1 MSSARDIVYLIH
13 CPCYRFELLQ
23 RTTQIH
29 QQPLIQPLSVET
41 SAALELVMA
50 EHLDTFTANGFKL
63 AVDLEAHAGRRVQ
76 LLSVP
81 FSKSVAFGVD
91 DVNELASM
99 ISEHYGGAEGSG
111 GSDSTSQRVNKSYLA
126 LKNDDV
132 RVTQKSSGPGGVA
145 STPMASAGAASEDGE
160 FTFTA
165 GADFTQPMDVDAANF
180 GTNAARQTSQFR
192 LPKLV
197 AMYASRACRSA
208 IMIGTALKA
217 QEMQRVVAKLER
229 VEQPWNCPHGR
240 PTLRHLVD
248 LTPIREHS
256 SHREQYKGV
265 DS

>member
-1 MSSARDIVYLIH
+1 M
-13 CPCYRFELLQ
+13 LQ

-29 QQPLIQPLSVET
+29 QQPLIQPLCVET

-63 AVDLEAHAGRRVQ
+63 AVDLDAAAGRRVK
-76 LLSVP
+76 LLRVP
-81 FSKSVAFGVD
+81 FSKSVHFDVD

-99 ISEHYGGAEGSG
+99 ISEQCGGDAVGTA
-111 GSDSTSQRVNKSYLA
+111 SDSTSQRTNKSYLA

-132 RVTQKSSGPGGVA
+132 RLSQKVPSPSPLLTTITQEVA
-145 STPMASAGAASEDGE
+145 
-160 FTFTA
+160 
-165 GADFTQPMDVDAANF
+165 ADVDTTQRMDVDLAVD
-180 GTNAARQTSQFR
+180 NASSTPACQFR

-208 IMIGTALKA
+208 IMIGTALKV
-217 QEMQRVVAKLER
+217 QEMQRVVAKLEH

-248 LTPIREHS
+248 LTPVRQHS
-256 SHREQYKGV
+256 SHWEKRNAGGAAATGGV
-265 DS
+265 L